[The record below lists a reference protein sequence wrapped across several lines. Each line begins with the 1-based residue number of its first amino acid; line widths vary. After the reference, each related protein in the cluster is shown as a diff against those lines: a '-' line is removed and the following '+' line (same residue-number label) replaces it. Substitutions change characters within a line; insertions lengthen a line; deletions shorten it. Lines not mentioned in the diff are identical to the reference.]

1 MGIVVK
7 DVIHSGRQFFQE
19 EAALFLRAF
28 SLEAGSRAAPDE
40 KQSIIIHFSA

>member
-19 EAALFLRAF
+19 EAALFDSAF
-28 SLEAGSRAAPDE
+28 IRSGQQSR
-40 KQSIIIHFSA
+40 SR